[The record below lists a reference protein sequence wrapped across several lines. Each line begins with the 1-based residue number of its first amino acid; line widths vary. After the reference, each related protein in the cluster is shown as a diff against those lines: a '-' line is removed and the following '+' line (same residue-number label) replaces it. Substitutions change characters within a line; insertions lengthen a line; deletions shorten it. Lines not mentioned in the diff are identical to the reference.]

1 MELLPAYQTEF
12 YVSDCGYIVISQEH
26 IECGREAKFLISP
39 DQAKVLLVMLP
50 DLIKDQKNKWTG
62 IYEPFEE

>member
-26 IECGREAKFLISP
+26 IECGLDAQFLISP
-39 DQAKVLLVMLP
+39 DQAKTLLVLLP
-50 DLIKDQKNKWTG
+50 ELIKEQESKWTG
-62 IYEPFEE
+62 IYEPDDE